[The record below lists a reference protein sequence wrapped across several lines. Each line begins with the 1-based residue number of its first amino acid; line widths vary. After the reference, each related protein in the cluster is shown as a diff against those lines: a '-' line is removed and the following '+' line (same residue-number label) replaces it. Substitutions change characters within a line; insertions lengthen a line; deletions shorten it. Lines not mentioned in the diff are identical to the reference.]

1 MQLTS
6 PQLWESFLP
15 QIDYSRRR
23 YAIGLFFIL
32 CQCIVWIAA
41 AVITQFVYEEN
52 DDTSPFL
59 MTYIGMALM
68 ALFLPIEL
76 WNDWWARKSNE
87 AAKRS
92 NDDGES
98 PDDDHFNVNRTIETF
113 DSFDEDLMSA
123 KTPYCLFSIMCD
135 RTLELTDQTKQLKPW
150 NHKKHMLA
158 ALQIAPAMFL
168 ADWAF
173 NNALRR
179 TSVASATVIVSSQ
192 NVVVFLLAVLT
203 KIEGFCWI
211 KLGGVLISMVG
222 IALTAVHDTSDE
234 NMGELL
240 NADAIYGDLFAL
252 AAAVSY
258 GIYTVQVRLFCP
270 QNEDLYKMQLLMGYI
285 GLVVMVPCLPF
296 AAYMIYN
303 VRHDF
308 TLAILGCIV
317 LKGLLDFVLTDYF
330 LFRSVVL
337 TSATTATVGL
347 GLTIPMA
354 FVADLIFSPEY
365 VISIYSVIGAVA
377 VGFGFISVSLSGNDG
392 GEVKQEEKE
401 ENIEPSV
408 CSQDGGA
415 LATNFVV
422 LPGWAQT

>member
-1 MQLTS
+1 VLALLITQQTYPHHYLFSS
-6 PQLWESFLP
+6 PQL
-15 QIDYSRRR
+15 Y
-23 YAIGLFFIL
+23 
-32 CQCIVWIAA
+32 
-41 AVITQFVYEEN
+41 
-52 DDTSPFL
+52 
-59 MTYIGMALM
+59 
-68 ALFLPIEL
+68 
-76 WNDWWARKSNE
+76 K
-87 AAKRS
+87 
-92 NDDGES
+92 
-98 PDDDHFNVNRTIETF
+98 
-113 DSFDEDLMSA
+113 
-123 KTPYCLFSIMCD
+123 
-135 RTLELTDQTKQLKPW
+135 
-150 NHKKHMLA
+150 

-258 GIYTVQVRLFCP
+258 GLYTVQVRLFCP
-270 QNEDLYKMQLLMGYI
+270 QNEDLYKMQVRFIAAFFCSYSPFRQYLFISCRVTFNQLLMGYI

-296 AAYMIYN
+296 ATYMIYN

-308 TLAILGCIV
+308 TLAILGYIV

-365 VISIYSVIGAVA
+365 VISVYSVIGAVA

-392 GEVKQEEKE
+392 EVKQEEKE

-408 CSQDGGA
+408 CSQDGA

-422 LPGWAQT
+422 LPGWAQTQ

>member
-6 PQLWESFLP
+6 PQPWESFLP

-23 YAIGLFFIL
+23 YALGLFFIL
-32 CQCIVWIAA
+32 CQCIVWITA
-41 AVITQFVYEEN
+41 AVITQRVYEEN

-68 ALFLPIEL
+68 TLFLPIEL
-76 WNDWWARKSNE
+76 WKDWRMRTRKSND
-87 AAKRS
+87 
-92 NDDGES
+92 NNGES
-98 PDDDHFNVNRTIETF
+98 AHDDNLNRTIDSF
-113 DSFDEDLMSA
+113 DSFDEDLVSA
-123 KTPYCLFSIMCD
+123 KTSYCLFILMRD
-135 RTLELTDQTKQLKPW
+135 RTWELADQKKSKPW

-158 ALQIAPAMFL
+158 ALQIAPAMFV

-203 KIEGFCWI
+203 KIEGFCWV

-234 NMGELL
+234 NIGELL

-258 GIYTVQVRLFCP
+258 GLYTVQVRLFCP
-270 QNEDLYKMQLLMGYI
+270 QNEELYKMQLLMGYI
-285 GLVVMVPCLPF
+285 GLLVMVPCLPF

-303 VRHDF
+303 VRHNF
-308 TLAILGCIV
+308 TLAVLGFIV
-317 LKGLLDFVLTDYF
+317 IKGILDFVLTDYF

-365 VISIYSVIGAVA
+365 VISIYSVFGAVA
-377 VGFGFISVSLSGNDG
+377 VGFGFISVTLSGDNG
-392 GEVKQEEKE
+392 SVTQEEKE
-401 ENIEPSV
+401 ENIGIDVDPIPSV
-408 CSQDGGA
+408 CGQDEA
-415 LATNFVV
+415 EAPVTNFVA
-422 LPGWAQT
+422 LPAWAEA